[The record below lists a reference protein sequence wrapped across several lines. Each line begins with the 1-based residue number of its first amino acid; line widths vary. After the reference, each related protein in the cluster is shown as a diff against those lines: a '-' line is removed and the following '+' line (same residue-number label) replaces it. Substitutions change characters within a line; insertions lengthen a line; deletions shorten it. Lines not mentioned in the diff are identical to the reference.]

1 MEIWAGAGLSDNF
14 LRVHGTAIAVDGAG
28 VLLRGPSGAGKSD
41 LALRLIDNGRT
52 ALVADDQTEIRL
64 RGGDLVMT
72 APPALQGLLE
82 VRGVG
87 IVAVDTLP
95 ASPLRLIVD
104 LVAPDRIERLP
115 NYRTETVLGQPVPA
129 VSLSPFETSA
139 PAKLRAAVRH
149 LVQTGMAEAAE

>member
-1 MEIWAGAGLSDNF
+1 MSDNF

-41 LALRLIDNGRT
+41 LALRLIDSGI
-52 ALVADDQTEIRL
+52 AMLVADDQTEIRRL
-64 RGGDLVMT
+64 NGDPVMT
-72 APPALQGLLE
+72 APPSLQGLLE

-115 NYRTETVLGQPVPA
+115 EPRTETVLGRPVPA
-129 VSLSPFETSA
+129 VSLSAFEASA
-139 PAKLRAAVRH
+139 PAKVRAAVRH
-149 LVQTGMAEAAE
+149 LARTGLAEAAE